1 MGWKVREKMAF
12 IIKKKRYKF
21 QVDLT
26 LNELTEVSFGKA
38 ILFAKVRQLDGGNF
52 QQASNREEVVNHAVK
67 YDFRCSFPSKM
78 AANSSTGVLDSCK
91 CRVSIRKEEKGGKNF
106 RKIGFVDLDLA
117 EYAGAGPSTQRYIL
131 QAYDQHHRLDNSLLQ
146 ITLNIVL
153 KEGDLVFQRPLTR
166 TQPIL
171 LPGEEASKGPELD
184 AEERVSV
191 ISSVPSINV
200 KTNLTLS
207 DITGEDAG
215 HTRNSSNTSSRSQG
229 SGFVSQSS
237 QQSQQA
243 HSRHSSEDSAH
254 LRNPSS
260 GSADTGIYTG
270 SMEKDKR
277 RKKLDG
283 GRVDAEDVINELM
296 EDIQIEN
303 MAVQE
308 GKIYINYNKYNY
320 FILY

>member
-1 MGWKVREKMAF
+1 M
-12 IIKKKRYKF
+12 
-21 QVDLT
+21 L
-26 LNELTEVSFGKA
+26 
-38 ILFAKVRQLDGGNF
+38 ILSL
-52 QQASNREEVVNHAVK
+52 
-67 YDFRCSFPSKM
+67 CS
-78 AANSSTGVLDSCK
+78 VL
-91 CRVSIRKEEKGGKNF
+91 
-106 RKIGFVDLDLA
+106 
-117 EYAGAGPSTQRYIL
+117 Q
-131 QAYDQHHRLDNSLLQ
+131 
-146 ITLNIVL
+146 
-153 KEGDLVFQRPLTR
+153 
-166 TQPIL
+166 
-171 LPGEEASKGPELD
+171 
-184 AEERVSV
+184 
-191 ISSVPSINV
+191 
-200 KTNLTLS
+200 
-207 DITGEDAG
+207 GEDAG

-229 SGFVSQSS
+229 SGYVSQSS

-308 GKIYINYNKYNY
+308 GKSYVRTEWCVLQYQ
-320 FILY
+320 